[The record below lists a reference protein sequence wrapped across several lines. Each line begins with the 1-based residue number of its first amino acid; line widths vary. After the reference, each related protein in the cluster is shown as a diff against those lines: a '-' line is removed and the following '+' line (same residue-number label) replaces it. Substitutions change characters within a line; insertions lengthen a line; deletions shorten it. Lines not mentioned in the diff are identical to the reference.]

1 MHERSIEKIKRI
13 IQELITNPELKD
25 GPPFFDYKNAPF
37 ESISVELN
45 KRKNGFDASDLTCKL
60 IFLAV
65 SDDFCRRKTLPNVNS
80 VASEGE
86 GVISELVEEVFDCYH
101 STPFEYIV
109 EIQMKHLQLIH
120 DTNDKP
126 VVNLGVGQTL
136 RLALVESYDEYTI
149 FKIKQNGYY
158 SGFYPESF
166 MKNTLQSMNVVLF
179 FLLVN
184 QVITQKSSMYRSL
197 SITSFMEDYIRGAPT
212 SNIMVKNSGRPYL
225 NRTVSVSLS
234 LSKYL
239 NELVLNSSVTG
250 DYREE
255 KTNESFET
263 ANLLLTNNSKE
274 ALRIR
279 AAIDWLVQADMTD
292 DETMSF
298 IQICMGLESIFGDD
312 DYEGS
317 LTTILADRCAYLIGK
332 NIKDRG
338 EIKTLFRDIY
348 KVRSK
353 IVHGVRNHLSEKEE
367 HLQYLARAFLS
378 KSILKEIDNLELMS
392 NGGEN

>member
-1 MHERSIEKIKRI
+1 
-13 IQELITNPELKD
+13 
-25 GPPFFDYKNAPF
+25 
-37 ESISVELN
+37 
-45 KRKNGFDASDLTCKL
+45 
-60 IFLAV
+60 
-65 SDDFCRRKTLPNVNS
+65 
-80 VASEGE
+80 
-86 GVISELVEEVFDCYH
+86 
-101 STPFEYIV
+101 
-109 EIQMKHLQLIH
+109 
-120 DTNDKP
+120 
-126 VVNLGVGQTL
+126 
-136 RLALVESYDEYTI
+136 
-149 FKIKQNGYY
+149 
-158 SGFYPESF
+158 
-166 MKNTLQSMNVVLF
+166 
-179 FLLVN
+179 
-184 QVITQKSSMYRSL
+184 
-197 SITSFMEDYIRGAPT
+197 MEDYIRGAPT

-234 LSKYL
+234 LSKFL
-239 NELVLNSSVTG
+239 NELVLNSAVTE

-255 KTNESFET
+255 KTSESFET